1 MAAFFL
7 AAFGALG
14 LAALVYWRWAAMTR
28 AEIDE
33 SAGIAWE
40 RLREEQP
47 EQVSGIDEARFRA
60 VYGRVHFPRFPQYA
74 LGAVAAFVVV
84 LPLIF
89 YVLGALAWIMGSLG
103 MSPDAERLARAVP
116 VEGAEQLLNRDDGET
131 VAMLWISDML
141 LIGYYFGLLIAWMAI
156 VAVAMR
162 RYHAR
167 RPGYLEEELAI
178 ERAKGAVS

>member
-14 LAALVYWRWAAMTR
+14 LAALVYWRWAAHTR
-28 AEIDE
+28 ADIAE
-33 SAGIAWE
+33 SAGESWA
-40 RLREEQP
+40 RLRVEQP
-47 EQVSGIDEARFRA
+47 ELVEGLDEARFRA
-60 VYGRVHFPRFPQYA
+60 VYSRVHFPRFPQYA
-74 LGAVAAFVVV
+74 LGAVAAFVAA
-84 LPLIF
+84 LPLVF
-89 YVLGALAWIMGSLG
+89 YVLGAIAWIMGSLG

-131 VAMLWISDML
+131 VAMLWISDLL